1 MAQLFSENHL
11 PSPKHSCVYSAQDST
26 ATECQD
32 EGVLTDLDFQ
42 NGKRHINCD
51 TRVLIGSEE

>member
-11 PSPKHSCVYSAQDST
+11 PSPKHSCVYSAQDTT

-32 EGVLTDLDFQ
+32 EGVLTDLDIQ
-42 NGKRHINCD
+42 NGKQ
-51 TRVLIGSEE
+51 VAAY